1 MTFEEY
7 NEWWEYCRDKYDEE
21 TFRHALRLIDY
32 LAYDLRVLLMNPE
45 QEFNCLAVAIG
56 HDIIEDTDATIED
69 IEKYLPEEVVDAIMF
84 LSKDDNTPYPEYIK
98 DIVDNGNTY
107 ALVVK
112 QADMYDHMSQI
123 MTLTPRLKAKY
134 EPIIPKLIGLEDF

>member
-7 NEWWEYCRDKYDEE
+7 NKWHVYCKDKYNKKA
-21 TFRHALRLIDY
+21 FQHALRLIDY

-45 QEFNCLAVAIG
+45 QKYNCLAIAIG

-69 IEKYLPEEVVDAIMF
+69 IKQYIPEEVVNAIML
-84 LSKDDNTPYPEYIK
+84 LSKDDNMTYPEYIK
-98 DIVDNGNTY
+98 DIIDSDNIY
-107 ALVVK
+107 AIIVK
-112 QADMYDHMSQI
+112 QADMYDHMSQTK
-123 MTLTPRLKAKY
+123 TLTPRLRAKY

>member
-7 NEWWEYCRDKYDEE
+7 SKWWEYCRDKYDEK
-21 TFRHALRLIDY
+21 TFQHASRLIDY

-45 QEFNCLAVAIG
+45 QKYNCLAIAIG

-69 IEKYLPEEVVDAIMF
+69 IKQYIPEEVVNAIML
-84 LSKDDNTPYPEYIK
+84 LSKDDNMTYSEYIK
-98 DIVDNGNTY
+98 DIIDSDNIY
-107 ALVVK
+107 AIIVK
-112 QADMYDHMSQI
+112 QADMYDHMSQTA
-123 MTLTPRLKAKY
+123 TLTPRLKAKY

>member
-7 NEWWEYCRDKYDEE
+7 NKWWEYCRDKYDGK
-21 TFRHALRLIDY
+21 TFQHALRLIDY
-32 LAYDLRVLLMNPE
+32 LAYDLRVLLMNSG
-45 QEFNCLAVAIG
+45 QELNCLAVAIG

-69 IEKYLPEEVVDAIMF
+69 IEKYLPEEVVDAILD
-84 LSKDDNTPYPEYIK
+84 LSKDDDMPYPKYIK

-112 QADMYDHMSQI
+112 QADMYDHMSQTA
-123 MTLTPRLKAKY
+123 TLTPRLKAKY